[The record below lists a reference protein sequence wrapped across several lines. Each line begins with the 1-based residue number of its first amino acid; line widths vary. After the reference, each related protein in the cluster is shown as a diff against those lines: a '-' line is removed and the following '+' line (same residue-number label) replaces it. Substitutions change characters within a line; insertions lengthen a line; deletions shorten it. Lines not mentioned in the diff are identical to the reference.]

1 MKDVERAFGMLQ
13 DRWAIIH
20 HPARTWNVQTMYEV
34 MIPCVIMHNTIF
46 EQEHDDNLHDQGWK
60 FQGEFDEP

>member
-1 MKDVERAFGMLQ
+1 
-13 DRWAIIH
+13 
-20 HPARTWNVQTMYEV
+20 MYEV

-46 EQEHDDNLHDQGWK
+46 EQEHDDSLHDQGWK